1 MRYIEP
7 EGMAVC
13 SHSYSLYPAH
23 PLYMAC
29 LSTHGHILTHVL
41 ITLIWSSSSACI
53 RLLGCWGFSQTE
65 AFLLG

>member
-1 MRYIEP
+1 MRYTEP
-7 EGMAVC
+7 EGTAVC

-29 LSTHGHILTHVL
+29 LSAHGHILTHVL
-41 ITLIWSSSSACI
+41 IILIWSCSSACI
-53 RLLGCWGFSQTE
+53 RLLWCWVFSWTE